1 LPTDTHTRLPYA
13 NKKTDQSRLT
23 LCPWMC
29 QSSLQLTLTLITHMT
44 RMISTHLPMC
54 IMNICYEPVH
64 DLVRTC
70 TSNHA
75 YTISSLYA
83 HNPHYAQLVEI

>member
-1 LPTDTHTRLPYA
+1 MPKSILFTEAELETIERAMDDY
-13 NKKTDQSRLT
+13 
-23 LCPWMC
+23 M
-29 QSSLQLTLTLITHMT
+29 
-44 RMISTHLPMC
+44 
-54 IMNICYEPVH
+54 CYEPVH
-64 DLVRTC
+64 DLVRVC